1 MSPGNGN
8 LTYGEF
14 VKRRNALLAK
24 INRLKEEYKRA
35 TDPRYTALV
44 ENPGQYA
51 LAELSATEVQLGNL
65 IAEWTLINTK
75 EGLKP

>member
-14 VKRRNALLAK
+14 VKRRAALLAK
-24 INRLKEEYKRA
+24 INRLKDEYKRA

-44 ENPGQYA
+44 DNPGQYA

-65 IAEWTLINTK
+65 IAQWEQSNTK
-75 EGLKP
+75 RGVTP